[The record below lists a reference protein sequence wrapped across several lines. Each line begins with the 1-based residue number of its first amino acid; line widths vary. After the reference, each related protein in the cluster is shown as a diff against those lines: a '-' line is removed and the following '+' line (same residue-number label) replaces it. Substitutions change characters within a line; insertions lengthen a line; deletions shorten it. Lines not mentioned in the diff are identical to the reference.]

1 MRLNALFRL
10 AFAPAPS
17 FSDLTSPHA
26 SNSSAHSS
34 KGTPSGYRATEVAP
48 ATPSDCL
55 WARGFRYCFTPLI
68 GVLFTFPSRYSFT
81 IGRQEYL
88 ALDGGP
94 PGFPHERPSTWYSG
108 TRPGVGTLSRT
119 GLSPSLAGL
128 SMPLL
133 LTIRFVTPYERY
145 SARRPALQHHDG
157 NGCNLS
163 RRHGLGFS
171 AFARHYSRNVLC
183 SSGYLDV
190 SVPPVSS
197 CRPIDS
203 VGRAWA

>member
-10 AFAPAPS
+10 AFASAPS

-26 SNSSAHSS
+26 RNSSAHSS
-34 KGTPSGYRATEVAP
+34 KGTPSGYRPAEAEP

-108 TRPGVGTLSRT
+108 GRSRSSFAFTYGAVTLSGVPFQASSTSDRVCD
-119 GLSPSLAGL
+119 SAGAL
-128 SMPLL
+128 PGPNDLL
-133 LTIRFVTPYERY
+133 LQPQLR
-145 SARRPALQHHDG
+145 
-157 NGCNLS
+157 NGGNLS
-163 RRHGLGFS
+163 R
-171 AFARHYSRNVLC
+171 
-183 SSGYLDV
+183 
-190 SVPPVSS
+190 
-197 CRPIDS
+197 
-203 VGRAWA
+203 

>member
-1 MRLNALFRL
+1 MIEPPRLALKLFRGEPAISGFDWHFTASHSSSPNFSTLVSSVLHEILLSLQTGHGYVTRFRGYCMRLNVLFLL
-10 AFAPAPS
+10 AFATAPS

-34 KGTPSGYRATEVAP
+34 KGTPSDYRPSEVEP

-108 TRPGVGTLSRT
+108 
-119 GLSPSLAGL
+119 
-128 SMPLL
+128 
-133 LTIRFVTPYERY
+133 
-145 SARRPALQHHDG
+145 
-157 NGCNLS
+157 
-163 RRHGLGFS
+163 
-171 AFARHYSRNVLC
+171 
-183 SSGYLDV
+183 
-190 SVPPVSS
+190 
-197 CRPIDS
+197 
-203 VGRAWA
+203 